1 MVGKPEA
8 PQILLNAY
16 LEQERQDNAY
26 PISDDEF
33 FEMFSASQVLKEYD
47 ISDEEVEQ
55 GICDASGDGGC
66 DGIYL
71 FADQALVTSEFN
83 VDNAKKGVVLD
94 LVILQAKTCCGFSE
108 SAIQNWKTTCGNLM
122 DISKGLTQDAFQSRY
137 NEKVRC
143 LFEMFR
149 STYIALVRKSPKL
162 NVRFCY
168 VTKGMEVHP
177 TVQEQAN
184 ELVAM
189 IKKLFPSPTT
199 SCTVTFITAQALLD
213 LAQKVVDNEFFLRLA
228 GQPIICTQDTAY
240 IALVKLND
248 YFHFIA
254 NDKNELVKHIFEA
267 NVRDYQGN
275 VVVNQDIQES
285 LESEA
290 SENFWWLNNGATIVA
305 SEACLTLG
313 TEIRITDP
321 EIVNGLQT
329 STEIFKYFSRHPE
342 KLESEQRSLLVRIIV
357 PSDEASR
364 DKIIFATNNQTQ
376 ILKSTL
382 RVTDLV
388 HRQIELYFKSK
399 ELYYDRRKNYY
410 KNAGKKPAQIVS
422 VVFLSQCLMSV
433 LLARPNDA
441 RARPSTLLTEDSV
454 YNCLYSEKQPLAVYY
469 NIAAI
474 GRKVETILKSN
485 ALSASLITDIKFY
498 VLYAAFANHFNKVD
512 VVAKDIESIQP
523 QDITD
528 SLIEN
533 AIREISSLY
542 MALGGNDKVAKGS
555 ELIEKVKEALQT
567 RFSSERHR
575 VKCLPLRFQGA

>member
-1 MVGKPEA
+1 MAAKLEA
-8 PQILLNAY
+8 PQILLNAF
-16 LEQERQDNAY
+16 LEQEKQDNAY
-26 PISDDEF
+26 PITDDEF

-55 GICDASGDGGC
+55 GLCDAGGDGGC

-71 FADQALVTSEFN
+71 FADQALVTSEFTI
-83 VDNAKKGVVLD
+83 DNAKKGVVLD
-94 LVILQAKTCCGFSE
+94 LVIIQPKTSCGFSE
-108 SAIQNWKTTCGNLM
+108 SAIQNWKTSCENLM
-122 DISKGLTQDAFQSRY
+122 DISKGLTQDSFQTRY
-137 NEKVRC
+137 NEKVRF
-143 LFEMFR
+143 LFELFR

-162 NVRFCY
+162 NVRFYY

-177 TVQEQAN
+177 NVQAQAN
-184 ELVAM
+184 ELITQV
-189 IKKLFPSPTT
+189 KKLFPSPTT
-199 SCTVTFITAQALLD
+199 FCDVTFITAQALLD
-213 LAQKVVDNEFFLRLA
+213 LAQKVMNNEFFLTLA
-228 GQPIICTQDTAY
+228 GQPIICTQNAAFV
-240 IALVKLND
+240 ALVKLKD
-248 YFHFIA
+248 YFRFIA

-285 LESEA
+285 LENET
-290 SENFWWLNNGATIVA
+290 SENFWWLNNGATILA
-305 SEACLTLG
+305 SEAILTLG

-342 KLESEQRSLLVRIIV
+342 RLESEQRSLLVRIIV

-399 ELYYDRRKNYY
+399 DLYYDRRKNYY
-410 KNAGKKPAQIVS
+410 KNSGKKPAQIIS
-422 VVFLSQCLMSV
+422 VVFLSQCLISV

-454 YNCLYSEKQPLAVYY
+454 YDCLYAEKQPLAVYY

-474 GRKVETILKSN
+474 GRKVETILKGN
-485 ALSASLITDIKFY
+485 AASASLITDIKFY
-498 VLYAAFANHFNKVD
+498 VLYYVFANHFSKVD
-512 VVAKDIESIQP
+512 ITPRDIEAMQP
-523 QDITD
+523 QDIAD
-528 SLIEN
+528 SLIESS
-533 AIREISSLY
+533 ITEITSLY
-542 MALGGNDKVAKGS
+542 RILGGNDKVAKGS
-555 ELIEKVKEALQT
+555 DLIERIKDALHT
-567 RFSSERHR
+567 HFIE
-575 VKCLPLRFQGA
+575 KIAKA